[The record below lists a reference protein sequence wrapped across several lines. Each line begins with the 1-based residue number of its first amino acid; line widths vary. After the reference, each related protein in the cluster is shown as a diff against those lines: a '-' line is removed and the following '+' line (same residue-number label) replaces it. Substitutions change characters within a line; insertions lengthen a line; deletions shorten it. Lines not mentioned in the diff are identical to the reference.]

1 MSVAEYGTDELVR
14 VVEAVEQ
21 DVGLVLIQVIAV
33 EPPGA
38 YRDGERADATSAADV
53 VLSVSDDDD
62 VAPVERSSGVLAR
75 TCHGDRRQLIAV
87 FVVAAEGAEREVMIQ
102 ADRFKLQVSERLEI
116 SGEERELNVVT
127 QRELFDQLLYTTEQ
141 FGRFRTYGLPHQL
154 GVGFE
159 PFLHKPI
166 QRGAVEATRREHF
179 ADDLWIGLS

>member
-102 ADRFKLQVSERLEI
+102 TDRFKIQVSAGQENSVMVRGLI
-116 SGEERELNVVT
+116 VSDYLTLRVT
-127 QRELFDQLLYTTEQ
+127 VL
-141 FGRFRTYGLPHQL
+141 
-154 GVGFE
+154 
-159 PFLHKPI
+159 
-166 QRGAVEATRREHF
+166 
-179 ADDLWIGLS
+179 